1 LSAEKIKVMK
11 KGPFNALVKLNKQNG
26 ECFYRL
32 DLEFE
37 GAGAD
42 AFAKTVPGQFAE
54 VDLSRTALPSPKVI
68 SAELKD
74 KLARKIILRRPF
86 SFCDIVVNSGRT
98 TAELL
103 YRVVGPATL
112 RMTTLKTGDSVSVI
126 GPLGNGFSV
135 PKDKKLAVLVAGG
148 MGSPPV
154 QHLANVLARNYPDIE
169 VIAIA
174 GAKTKNKL
182 PFDAGNFSKCGTKCM
197 ITTDDGSAGLAGFVT
212 VPLEKFLDE
221 NHKSKK
227 ELIIYGCGPE
237 EMLAKVAGIA
247 NSRDIDCQI
256 SMERMMACGFGICQ
270 GCAVECRV
278 ETSNETIY
286 KMCCTDGPVF
296 DSKEI
301 VFSV

>member
-1 LSAEKIKVMK
+1 MK
-11 KGPFNALVKLNKQNG
+11 KGPFNTFVKLNQQTG

-37 GAGAD
+37 GTGAD
-42 AFAKTVPGQFAE
+42 AFGKTIPGQFAE
-54 VDLSRTALPSPKVI
+54 VDLSKTALPSPKVI
-68 SAELKD
+68 SPELKD
-74 KLARKIILRRPF
+74 KLGRKIILRRPF
-86 SFCDIVVNSGRT
+86 SFCDIVVDGGKT
-98 TAELL
+98 TAEML

-112 RMTTLKTGDSVSVI
+112 RMTTLKAGNSVSVI

-135 PKDKKLAVLVAGG
+135 PEDKKLAVLVAGG

-154 QHLANVLARNYPDIE
+154 QHLANVLARNYPDFE

-174 GAKTKNKL
+174 GAKTKEKL
-182 PFDAGNFSKCGTKCM
+182 PFDTDNFSKCWTKCV
-197 ITTDDGSAGLAGFVT
+197 ITTDDGSAGQAGFVT

-221 NHKSKK
+221 NQKQKDQI
-227 ELIIYGCGPE
+227 IIYGCGPE
-237 EMLAKVAGIA
+237 EMLAKVADIA
-247 NSRDIDCQI
+247 NSRGIDCQI

-270 GCAVECRV
+270 GCAVECKL
-278 ETSNETIY
+278 EGSNETTY

-301 VFSV
+301 VFK

>member
-1 LSAEKIKVMK
+1 MK
-11 KGPFNALVKLNKQNG
+11 KGPFNALVKSNKQTG

-32 DLEFE
+32 DLEFA

-42 AFAKTVPGQFAE
+42 AFAKTIPGQFAE
-54 VDLSRTALPSPKVI
+54 VDLSKTALPSPNAI

-74 KLARKIILRRPF
+74 KLNRKIILRRPF
-86 SFCDIVVNSGRT
+86 SLCDIVVTGGRT
-98 TAELL
+98 IAEML

-112 RMTTLKTGDSVSVI
+112 RMTTLKPDDSVSVI
-126 GPLGNGFSV
+126 GPLGNGFTV
-135 PKDKKLAVLVAGG
+135 PKEKKLAVLVAGG

-154 QHLANVLARNYPDIE
+154 QHLANILARNYPDIE

-174 GAKTKNKL
+174 GAKTKDKL
-182 PFDAGNFSKCGTKCM
+182 PFDTGNFSKCGTKCM
-197 ITTDDGSAGLAGFVT
+197 LTTDDGSAGLAGFVT
-212 VPLEKFLDE
+212 GPLEKFLDE
-221 NHKSKK
+221 NQKQK
-227 ELIIYGCGPE
+227 ENLIIYACGPE
-237 EMLAKVAGIA
+237 EMLAKVADIA
-247 NSRDIDCQI
+247 NGRDIDCQI

-270 GCAVECRV
+270 GCAVECKL
-278 ETSNETIY
+278 EASNETIY